1 MSSSSRSTCGDCSCR
16 VIGSLNDMG
25 LSNLE
30 VFLHHLQGDDVSQC
44 FLLGFVLTYM
54 QMVDGS
60 SWSSATIF
68 QIGLDILC
76 GFSLDFSGGIFFAR
90 VKYTALTSV
99 VIDSK

>member
-1 MSSSSRSTCGDCSCR
+1 
-16 VIGSLNDMG
+16 
-25 LSNLE
+25 
-30 VFLHHLQGDDVSQC
+30 
-44 FLLGFVLTYM
+44 M